1 MTTDPA
7 PATNSQLDDLL
18 TRLVDQVAQ
27 VRCAVVVSEDGL
39 VVSKSTSFP
48 RPEAER
54 LAATASALM
63 SLNRGVC
70 TDFGGGAV
78 LQSLLEMSSGYLVL
92 TSAGTGAYLAV
103 ITTEN
108 ADVGVVV
115 FEMNM
120 LVKKIGEHLS
130 ALPRAEFAFGSP
142 SSPRTAWQS
151 STGGTP

>member
-1 MTTDPA
+1 MTPDRA
-7 PATNSQLDDLL
+7 PATNSRLDGLL
-18 TRLVDQVAQ
+18 TRLVEQVAH

-63 SLNRGVC
+63 SLNRSVC
-70 TDFGGGAV
+70 ADFSGGAV
-78 LQSLLEMSSGYLVL
+78 LQSLLEMSSGYLAL

-130 ALPRAEFAFGSP
+130 ALPRAEFAFDSDSP
-142 SSPRTAWQS
+142 PPTAWQS
-151 STGGTP
+151 TGGMP

>member
-1 MTTDPA
+1 MTTHRA
-7 PATNSQLDDLL
+7 PDTDSRLDDLL

-39 VVSKSTSFP
+39 VVSKSAIFP

-54 LAATASALM
+54 LAAMASALM

-70 TDFGGGAV
+70 ADFSGGSV
-78 LQSLLEMSSGYLVL
+78 LQSLLEMSSGYLLL
-92 TSAGTGAYLAV
+92 TYAGTGAYLAL
-103 ITTEN
+103 ITTAR
-108 ADVGVVV
+108 ADVEVVV

-130 ALPRAEFAFGSP
+130 AQPRTGLAFGSRPQP
-142 SSPRTAWQS
+142 STAWQS
-151 STGGTP
+151 FDGTP